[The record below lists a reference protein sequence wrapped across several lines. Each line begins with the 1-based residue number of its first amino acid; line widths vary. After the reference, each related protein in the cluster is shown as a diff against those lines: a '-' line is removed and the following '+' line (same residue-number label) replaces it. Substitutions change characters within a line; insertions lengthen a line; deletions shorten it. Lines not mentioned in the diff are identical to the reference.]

1 MQSYYF
7 FSTNQSNGMKKKVK
21 REWKGEIGS
30 GIGCILRGI
39 NSILTSF
46 ATTFMQ
52 FDTKTGAF
60 RHF

>member
-7 FSTNQSNGMKKKVK
+7 FSTNQSDGMKKKVK
-21 REWKGEIGS
+21 RDWKGENRP

-46 ATTFMQ
+46 DPIFMQ
-52 FDTKTGAF
+52 FGTKIGVF

>member
-7 FSTNQSNGMKKKVK
+7 FSLYQSNGMKKKVK

-30 GIGCILRGI
+30 GIGGIIRGI

-52 FDTKTGAF
+52 FDTKTGTF